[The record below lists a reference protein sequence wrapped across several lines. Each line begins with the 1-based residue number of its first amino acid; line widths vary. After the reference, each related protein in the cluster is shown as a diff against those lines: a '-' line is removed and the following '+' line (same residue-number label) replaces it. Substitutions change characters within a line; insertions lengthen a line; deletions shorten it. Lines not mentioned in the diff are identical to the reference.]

1 MLPLLPIPHQMLP
14 ESVLDGFPCPIIKI
28 DRNFRLLYHNP
39 AARALHGPAPEKTP
53 PPHCYEWLKLSQRCP
68 QCPVE
73 QAFQNGQ
80 PATNQKCSV
89 TSDHRL
95 IRVEQTAIPVFD
107 ACGDVEYVLEI
118 DLDTTPLMTLQ
129 WDYEVDF
136 VQTMF
141 AFAELIEKRDIYTG
155 RHSEKTRDVAL
166 KLGRAL
172 ELDTTQLDDLSTISL
187 LHDIGKVGI
196 PETILLKKGPLTS
209 EERQQI
215 ETHAQ
220 LGHDVLCKINR
231 FQQIANSILCH
242 HEWFNGQGYPN
253 GIKGEEIPWLAR
265 ILSVA
270 DVFEALTADRVYRSA
285 LPRAKALAIIRDGS
299 GSQFDPQVVDALLQ
313 LNAESA

>member
-1 MLPLLPIPHQMLP
+1 MLPHPIPQPMLP
-14 ESVLDGFPCPIIKI
+14 DSILDGFPCPIIKI
-28 DRNFRLLYHNP
+28 DRDFRLLYHNP
-39 AARALHGPAPEKTP
+39 AACRLHGPVPETTP
-53 PPHCYEWLKLSQRCP
+53 TPRCYEWLKLSQRCP
-68 QCPVE
+68 HCPVE

-80 PATNQKCSV
+80 PSTNQKCSV

-95 IRVEQTAIPVFD
+95 VRLEQTAIPAYD
-107 ACGDVEYVLEI
+107 AQGNIEYVLEI

-155 RHSEKTRDVAL
+155 RHSENTRAVAL
-166 KLGRAL
+166 KLGEVL
-172 ELDTTQLDDLSTISL
+172 GLDTAQLDNLSTTAL

-196 PETILLKKGPLTS
+196 PETILLKKGPLTT

-215 ETHAQ
+215 ETHSQ

-270 DVFEALTADRVYRSA
+270 DVFEALTADRIYRSA
-285 LPRAKALAIIRDGS
+285 LPLSEALNIIRKGS

>member
-1 MLPLLPIPHQMLP
+1 M
-14 ESVLDGFPCPIIKI
+14 
-28 DRNFRLLYHNP
+28 
-39 AARALHGPAPEKTP
+39 
-53 PPHCYEWLKLSQRCP
+53 
-68 QCPVE
+68 
-73 QAFQNGQ
+73 
-80 PATNQKCSV
+80 
-89 TSDHRL
+89 

-285 LPRAKALAIIRDGS
+285 LPRAKALAIIRNGS

>member
-1 MLPLLPIPHQMLP
+1 MLPHPISHQMLP
-14 ESVLDGFPCPIIKI
+14 DSILDGFPCPIIKI

-39 AARALHGPAPEKTP
+39 AAGRLHGPVPEMKLA
-53 PPHCYEWLKLSQRCP
+53 PHCYEWLKLSQRCP

-95 IRVEQTAIPVFD
+95 IRVEQTAIPIFD
-107 ACGDVEYVLEI
+107 SLGDIEYVLEI

-155 RHSEKTRDVAL
+155 RHSENTRAVAL
-166 KLGRAL
+166 KLGSAL
-172 ELDTTQLDDLSTISL
+172 DLDPAQLDDLSTLSL

-253 GIKGEEIPWLAR
+253 RIQGEAIPWLAR
-265 ILSVA
+265 IISVA
-270 DVFEALTADRVYRSA
+270 DVFEALTSERVYRSA
-285 LPRAKALAIIRDGS
+285 LPRAKALDIIRDGS

-313 LNAESA
+313 LNVESA